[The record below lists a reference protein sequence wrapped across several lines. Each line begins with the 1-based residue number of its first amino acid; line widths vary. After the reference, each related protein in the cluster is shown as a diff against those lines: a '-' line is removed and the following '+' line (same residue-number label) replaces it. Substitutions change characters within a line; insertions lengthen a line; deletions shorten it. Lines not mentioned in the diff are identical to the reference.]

1 MCTIALWMYH
11 RANINIASFMNKC
24 RRDSYVYHTIDVIL
38 NISVA
43 FITIEFFSY
52 DFISDPAI

>member
-1 MCTIALWMYH
+1 
-11 RANINIASFMNKC
+11 MNKC

-38 NISVA
+38 DISVA